1 MCFVI
6 VYMCVGCGFVC
17 FLSLFLSFPHYEIGM
32 PISCVQSGD
41 DWGDWMMTGGS
52 GNIRSGGSVEELRE
66 RLLFA
71 RALLPPC
78 CPDSCVV

>member
-41 DWGDWMMTGGS
+41 DWGD
-52 GNIRSGGSVEELRE
+52 
-66 RLLFA
+66 
-71 RALLPPC
+71 
-78 CPDSCVV
+78 

>member
-1 MCFVI
+1 MWFCL
-6 VYMCVGCGFVC
+6 
-17 FLSLFLSFPHYEIGM
+17 LSISFLSFPHYEIGM

-41 DWGDWMMTGGS
+41 DWVIGLMTGGS
-52 GNIRSGGSVEELRE
+52 GNIRVVICGGAE
-66 RLLFA
+66 RDLFFA